1 MATYI
6 ILTVARALVVS
17 ALVFASLVA
26 LTHWAVRS
34 RRINPFSALP
44 RLIRHGSDPILL
56 PLERRVSR
64 AGGNPQ
70 DAPFWLL
77 GIVVIGGLIFLSL
90 LEWLISTIYRLIHV
104 VEMGPRGILS
114 FTVDALFTLLMG
126 ALIVRVIASWF
137 GFGRYRRWM
146 RPVYALTDWL
156 VEPIRRILPP
166 LGFVD
171 LSPMV
176 AWLALWVVRGF
187 LMSVI

>member
-137 GFGRYRRWM
+137 GIGRYRRWM